1 MRTHSFGP
9 NFQEKIFCVNFLI
22 QFFNLYLETKLIIV
36 FQGSILHMNIFIAF

>member
-1 MRTHSFGP
+1 MHTHSFGP

-36 FQGSILHMNIFIAF
+36 FQGIILQTDIVIAF